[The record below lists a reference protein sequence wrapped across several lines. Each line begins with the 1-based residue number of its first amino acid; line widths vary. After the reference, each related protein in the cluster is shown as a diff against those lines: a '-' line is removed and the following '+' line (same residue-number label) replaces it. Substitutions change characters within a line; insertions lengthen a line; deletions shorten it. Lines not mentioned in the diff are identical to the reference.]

1 MKTRNAFNN
10 RHKLRYND
18 EFLSADSRINPYFS
32 DRCNKLLFS
41 HKSSLENIL
50 KQIKNCQLDYIS
62 NKSTKNKNISNAK
75 QILLSFKNSL
85 NSLFN
90 EKNQIYQYYKKE
102 NEIKKTNIQKFLFP
116 NHFETEETE
125 KNKKII
131 NDKICYSEINQLK
144 ILNFQIENE
153 IQNVDN
159 SIYQKSSII
168 YMIKTNIFFINNE
181 IYCNYKTK
189 NISEVSDILHDDIKE
204 KRKIFINTAKT
215 KFEKDMEIKLLLMK
229 KEFLKDKIRRNKENI
244 YIITEEIFN
253 EDYKDYT
260 NEINITNN
268 YNKNKHNICVNDK
281 NKIIKMKN
289 NKYIYKNIFFVN
301 FYKYLWKKIFYFNT
315 ISPKIINSLYNF
327 INIISRNEY
336 ENDNLES
343 ECVLKSFNSSLDSDN
358 LSYQNNFQ
366 KIQNELYL
374 NESNKNIDTPL
385 ALSNEN
391 SITDNSNTKS
401 YKIVD
406 NQDGLNENEKI
417 KEDPEYIFTL

>member
-1 MKTRNAFNN
+1 
-10 RHKLRYND
+10 
-18 EFLSADSRINPYFS
+18 
-32 DRCNKLLFS
+32 
-41 HKSSLENIL
+41 
-50 KQIKNCQLDYIS
+50 
-62 NKSTKNKNISNAK
+62 
-75 QILLSFKNSL
+75 
-85 NSLFN
+85 
-90 EKNQIYQYYKKE
+90 
-102 NEIKKTNIQKFLFP
+102 
-116 NHFETEETE
+116 
-125 KNKKII
+125 
-131 NDKICYSEINQLK
+131 
-144 ILNFQIENE
+144 
-153 IQNVDN
+153 
-159 SIYQKSSII
+159 
-168 YMIKTNIFFINNE
+168 
-181 IYCNYKTK
+181 
-189 NISEVSDILHDDIKE
+189 
-204 KRKIFINTAKT
+204 
-215 KFEKDMEIKLLLMK
+215 
-229 KEFLKDKIRRNKENI
+229 
-244 YIITEEIFN
+244 
-253 EDYKDYT
+253 
-260 NEINITNN
+260 
-268 YNKNKHNICVNDK
+268 
-281 NKIIKMKN
+281 MKN

-301 FYKYLWKKIFYFNT
+301 FYKYLWKKILNFNT